1 MDASAVSINGIVRK
15 TNGFV
20 DLGEIK
26 EGNLLPR
33 YIYVFLLS
41 TQIRLVFLEEEGC
54 GGGGGD
60 GGYQHEALDAEG
72 VPRELPRL
80 QAGAEERR
88 PCGNPVQGVLLH
100 LCPHTLLRHTSII
113 MDSLSLAKIC
123 KLG

>member
-1 MDASAVSINGIVRK
+1 MLSAVSINRIVRK

-33 YIYVFLLS
+33 YICILVVHHD
-41 TQIRLVFLEEEGC
+41 TQIRLVFLKEEGC
-54 GGGGGD
+54 GGGGD

-88 PCGNPVQGVLLH
+88 SCGNPVQGVLLH
-100 LCPHTLLRHTSII
+100 LCPHTLLR
-113 MDSLSLAKIC
+113 
-123 KLG
+123 